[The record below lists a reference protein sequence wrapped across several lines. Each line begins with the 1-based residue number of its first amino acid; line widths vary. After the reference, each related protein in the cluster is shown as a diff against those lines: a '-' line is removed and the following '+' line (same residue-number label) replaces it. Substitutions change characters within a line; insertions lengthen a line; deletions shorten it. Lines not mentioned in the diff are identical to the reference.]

1 MKSTSL
7 LGLAAIMLGSAAQG
21 HTLFTTLYINDV
33 KQGQGDGTCVRQTT
47 DLARP
52 NSPVVDV
59 TSDDMAC
66 GVGGTTP
73 VPYTCAAPAGAKL
86 TFEYRESPHAAGQGF
101 IDESHKG
108 PVAVYAKRLGS
119 ADADAAGPG
128 WFKIWG
134 EGYDAA
140 ADKWATEKVA
150 EANGLLSI
158 RIPAALPAGNYLF
171 RPEVVAMHN
180 VTPEVEPQFYIG
192 CAQVFLETAVTAAA
206 LEVPAAKSVSIPGYL
221 SRGDPAMTYNLYSD
235 EEYADPKKPFPLMG
249 PEPFVP
255 APPKKVVAAANSKIA
270 RQTQGAVPDECI
282 LLNANWCGVEVAAY
296 DDLTGCWAAV
306 EDCWAQNDACWDHQ
320 TPAGGRNCEVWAGK
334 CKDLDA
340 RCSAEDFAG
349 PPAYALKSDDFP
361 PPGPIPDPVNADD
374 VPLDTAVPVPS
385 SSSSSDVPSTTRVVV
400 TSSVPVT
407 VTVIPVQSPSSSS
420 SSAAASSSEA
430 PDTTTRV
437 VVTSSV
443 PVTVTVTPTATASS
457 SASLE
462 PIPDFTPRP
471 TATSKPHCGGR
482 RRRQAR
488 RRL

>member
-171 RPEVVAMHN
+171 RPEV
-180 VTPEVEPQFYIG
+180 
-192 CAQVFLETAVTAAA
+192 
-206 LEVPAAKSVSIPGYL
+206 
-221 SRGDPAMTYNLYSD
+221 
-235 EEYADPKKPFPLMG
+235 KPFPLMG

-282 LLNANWCGVEVAAY
+282 LLNANWCGVEVAARPP
-296 DDLTGCWAAV
+296 AA
-306 EDCWAQNDACWDHQ
+306 ATARSGPASARTS
-320 TPAGGRNCEVWAGK
+320 TPAAAPRT
-334 CKDLDA
+334 
-340 RCSAEDFAG
+340 S
-349 PPAYALKSDDFP
+349 PAPGLRAQERRLP